1 MTAAGESSPLRRWL
15 AWVRAPVS
23 AAAWARR
30 PFGQAAARLR
40 LAARPLRSP
49 SREVGPP
56 DSRTRRSSSSHPR
69 LQSAQAPASLDRQS
83 TAAQRPTLAGSPRG
97 VRARRSA
104 RRQAAIPSWRAPLSR
119 APSLLRLGMPL
130 QANNNNNSMT
140 TRRSAD
146 PHSPTQRLLHTLPP
160 VRPAPTRLLTRPLRS
175 GRLICAVRC
184 SGRQPP
190 RRRARGRR
198 QLGRPPGERRQ
209 HRRQREESAGRV
221 AACFPPPH
229 LAAPLWRGA
238 TEARSPVEPSMPKR
252 DVAPASPSTPTRR
265 ERAAVPH
272 GRGLEDRP

>member
-1 MTAAGESSPLRRWL
+1 MAAARESSPRSRL
-15 AWVRAPVS
+15 AWVRAPVL

-56 DSRTRRSSSSHPR
+56 DSRTRRSSHPR
-69 LQSAQAPASLDRQS
+69 LQSARAPASLVRQS

-119 APSLLRLGMPL
+119 APSRLHLGMPL
-130 QANNNNNSMT
+130 QANNNNNSIT
-140 TRRSAD
+140 TRRFPD

-160 VRPAPTRLLTRPLRS
+160 VRSAPTRLLTRPLRS

-184 SGRQPP
+184 SGPQPP

-198 QLGRPPGERRQ
+198 QLGRPHGERRQ
-209 HRRQREESAGRV
+209 HRRQREESVGRV

-229 LAAPLWRGA
+229 LAAALWRGA

-252 DVAPASPSTPTRR
+252 DVTPASPSTPTRR
-265 ERAAVPH
+265 
-272 GRGLEDRP
+272 